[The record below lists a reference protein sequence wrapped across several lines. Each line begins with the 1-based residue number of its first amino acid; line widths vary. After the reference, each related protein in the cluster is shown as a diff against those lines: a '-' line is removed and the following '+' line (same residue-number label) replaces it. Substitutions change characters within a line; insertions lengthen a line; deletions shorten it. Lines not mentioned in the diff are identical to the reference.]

1 MRSIKIIEKKENL
14 NSDSEGQAERK
25 VQGKTF
31 SHFYTVLLWKTGI
44 YYVQNMHNKSEP
56 NKCMDNLY
64 FILMM

>member
-44 YYVQNMHNKSEP
+44 YYVQNMH
-56 NKCMDNLY
+56 
-64 FILMM
+64 IAQ